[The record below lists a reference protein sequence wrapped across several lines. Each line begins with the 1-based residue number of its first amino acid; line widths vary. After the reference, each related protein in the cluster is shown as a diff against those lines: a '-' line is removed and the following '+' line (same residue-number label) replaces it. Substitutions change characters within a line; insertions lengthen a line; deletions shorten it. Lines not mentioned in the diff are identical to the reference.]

1 MTQTSAPVLIDSG
14 GRPLRAVRPS
24 SQANAY
30 RAALPSG
37 AELMRL
43 PPSLSSADGAILRD
57 KRQLDARVRDN
68 VRNDGYLA
76 GARRVHVDNVVGHQ
90 FRLNARPNWRLLSR
104 IDPRLDEAWAEEF
117 AEVAEE
123 RFTDWA
129 EDDTNCWVDAQ
140 RVLPFTQMVRL
151 VASQLFEAG
160 EFLATAEWLGRGPYR
175 TAIQS
180 IDPDRLCNPS
190 GVTDGPSLRRGV
202 VLGPRGEPVAYHI
215 RVSHPDDTL
224 TWMTD
229 QYRTKT
235 IPRFRPWGRVQVMH
249 LFDRERPDQN
259 RGVSRVVAA
268 LRGMETTRQYS
279 DLVLQNMAVNAMYAA
294 TLESDLDRDS
304 AMNLIGV
311 ENPDGTREE
320 VPFYD
325 WMMDQLAVYADNSTL
340 RLDGAKIPYLP
351 IGTKLKLNAARNN
364 GGIGENFER
373 SLNRRL
379 AAAIGVSYERFVR
392 DWSETNYS
400 SARASGLEDWKFFLA
415 CRRFGPTRFASMVYR
430 LFLEE
435 MWYRREVPIPSGAPD
450 FWEYPSAYAASTWRG
465 AGRGQIDPVKET
477 ASAVLRMD
485 NDLSTLERESA
496 EISGEDWR
504 EIQDQRARERRR
516 AAALGIDDVQEPVGA
531 ASAGKPRVRVRG
543 GPLSAALMQQ
553 ITQSA
558 VDSAD

>member
-1 MTQTSAPVLIDSG
+1 MKQPEAPVIIDAG
-14 GRPLRAVRPS
+14 GRPLRA
-24 SQANAY
+24 QANAY
-30 RAALPSG
+30 RATMPSG

-43 PPSLSSADGAILRD
+43 PASLSSADGDILRD

-68 VRNDGYLA
+68 VRNDGYLS

-90 FRLNARPNWRLLSR
+90 FRLNARPNWRLLRR
-104 IDPRLDEAWAEEF
+104 IDSRLDESWAEEF

-140 RVLPFTQMVRL
+140 RVQPFTQLVRL
-151 VASQLFEAG
+151 VASQLFESG

-180 IDPDRLCNPS
+180 IDPDRLTNPS
-190 GVTDGPSLRRGV
+190 GVMDGPSLRRGV

-224 TWMTD
+224 TWMSD
-229 QYRTKT
+229 GYRTKT
-235 IPRFRPWGRVQVMH
+235 IARFRPWGRLQVLH
-249 LFDRERPDQN
+249 LFDRDRPDQN

-294 TLESDLDRDS
+294 TLESDLDRE
-304 AMNLIGV
+304 AALQYIGV

-320 VPFYD
+320 VPYYD

-340 RLDGAKIPYLP
+340 RLDGVKVPYLP
-351 IGTKLKLNAARNN
+351 IGTKLRLNAARNN
-364 GGIGENFER
+364 GGIGEDFER
-373 SLNRRL
+373 SLHRRL

-392 DWSETNYS
+392 DWSETTYS

-415 CRRFGPTRFASMVYR
+415 CRRFGPTRFANMVYR
-430 LFLEE
+430 LVLEE
-435 MWYRREVPIPSGAPD
+435 MWYRRELPLPRGAPD
-450 FWEYPSAYAASTWRG
+450 FWDHPSAYAASSWRG

-477 ASAVLRMD
+477 AAAVLRMD

-504 EIQDQRARERRR
+504 EVQDQRARERRR
-516 AAALGIDDVQEPVGA
+516 AVALGIDEQSLAQGPAGA
-531 ASAGKPRVRVRG
+531 AANAGKPRIRVRG
-543 GPLSAALMQQ
+543 GELSDTLMQQ
-553 ITQSA
+553 A
-558 VDSAD
+558 VSTAFATND

>member
-1 MTQTSAPVLIDSG
+1 MKQPEAPVIIDAG
-14 GRPLRAVRPS
+14 GRPLRA
-24 SQANAY
+24 QANAY
-30 RAALPSG
+30 RATMPSG

-43 PPSLSSADGAILRD
+43 PASLSSADGDILRD

-90 FRLNARPNWRLLSR
+90 FRLNARPNWRLLRR
-104 IDPRLDEAWAEEF
+104 IDSRLDESWAEEF

-140 RVLPFTQMVRL
+140 RVQPFTQLVRL
-151 VASQLFEAG
+151 VASQLFESG

-180 IDPDRLCNPS
+180 IDPDRLTNPS
-190 GVTDGPSLRRGV
+190 GVMDGPALRRGV

-224 TWMTD
+224 TWMSD
-229 QYRTKT
+229 EYRTKT
-235 IPRFRPWGRVQVMH
+235 IGRFRPWGRLQVLH

-294 TLESDLDRDS
+294 TLESDLDRE
-304 AMNLIGV
+304 AALQYIGV

-320 VPFYD
+320 VPYYD

-340 RLDGAKIPYLP
+340 RLDGVKVPYLP
-351 IGTKLKLNAARNN
+351 IGTKLRLNAARNN
-364 GGIGENFER
+364 GGIGEDFER
-373 SLNRRL
+373 SLHRRL

-415 CRRFGPTRFASMVYR
+415 CRRFGPTRFANMVYR
-430 LFLEE
+430 LVLEE
-435 MWYRREVPIPSGAPD
+435 MWYRRELPLPRGAPD
-450 FWEYPSAYAASTWRG
+450 FWDHPSAYAASSWRG

-477 ASAVLRMD
+477 AAAVLRMD

-504 EIQDQRARERRR
+504 EVQDQRARERRR
-516 AAALGIDDVQEPVGA
+516 AVALGIDEQSLAQGPAGA
-531 ASAGKPRVRVRG
+531 AANAGKPRIRVRG
-543 GPLSAALMQQ
+543 GELSDTLMQQ
-553 ITQSA
+553 A
-558 VDSAD
+558 VSTAFATND

>member
-1 MTQTSAPVLIDSG
+1 MTPPTTAPMILDTAG
-14 GRPLRAVRPS
+14 QPLRRKAGAWTATR
-24 SQANAY
+24 
-30 RAALPSG
+30 PSG

-43 PPSLSSADGAILRD
+43 PPSLSSADGDLLGD
-57 KRQLDARVRDN
+57 KRELDARVREN
-68 VRNDGYLA
+68 IRNDGYLA

-90 FRLNARPNWRLLSR
+90 FRLNARPNWRLLRR
-104 IDPRLDEAWAEEF
+104 IDPRLDETWAEEF

-129 EDDTNCWVDAQ
+129 EDDTNCWADAQ
-140 RVLPFTQMVRL
+140 RVQSFTQQVRL

-175 TAIQS
+175 TAIQT
-180 IDPDRLCNPS
+180 IDPDRLCNPM

-202 VLGPRGEPVAYHI
+202 VLGPRGEPVAYHV
-215 RVSHPDDTL
+215 RVAHPDDRL
-224 TWMTD
+224 GFGVD
-229 QYRTKT
+229 SYRTKT
-235 IPRFRPWGRVQVMH
+235 IRRFKRWGRLQVLH
-249 LFDRERPDQN
+249 LFDRERADQN
-259 RGVSRVVAA
+259 RGVSRVVAG
-268 LRGMETTRQYS
+268 LRGMEATRHYS

-294 TLESDLDRDS
+294 TLESDLDRGA
-304 AMNLIGV
+304 AMELIGV

-320 VPFYD
+320 VNYYD
-325 WMMDQLAVYADNSTL
+325 WMMDQIAVYADHSTL

-373 SLNRRL
+373 SLTRRL
-379 AAAIGVSYERFVR
+379 AAAIGVSHERFIR

-430 LFLEE
+430 LVLEE
-435 MWYRREVPIPSGAPD
+435 MWYRGDVPLPRAAPD
-450 FWEYPSAYAASTWRG
+450 FWSHPAAYAGCTWRG

-477 ASAVLRMD
+477 GAAVMRMES
-485 NDLSTLERESA
+485 DLSTLERESA
-496 EISGEDWR
+496 EIAGEDWR

-516 AAALGIDDVQEPVGA
+516 AASLGLLPEA
-531 ASAGKPRVRVRG
+531 APADPADQRATAKPRIRVRG
-543 GPLSAALMQQ
+543 GELSARLMDELV
-553 ITQSA
+553 TQA
-558 VDSAD
+558 AEPAA